1 MFSSFFLIFIEFLL
15 MPITLLLFLV
25 SVWALGLFVHSLK
38 FFLSVA
44 FRVVTLFPFL
54 DKMSLMGEL
63 LTVFDGFRKTF
74 IVINRSKSQKYV
86 YYKRNMKHFTLFN
99 PLKTRNLSKEIK
111 PVKQDSFLNY
121 GHSMFKNNVNP
132 SLMNTITLSI
142 ERNRSASFSVLKKGL
157 MLFSLLMAFV
167 IHESFGQTTYTSTTA
182 GNWSTVTWSPAGT
195 PGPGDNV
202 IINTNV
208 SVNTVVEI
216 NELTVNASRTLTIN
230 DFNFTVIGETNVLGT
245 ITDIN
250 SGGANTFNGQLT
262 VASGATFTNTSSSAY
277 IFSGD
282 IINNG
287 TFSKNNTGSST
298 LDASLSISGSSSL
311 SFVGPVIIGPNAII
325 NSTAD
330 INLVSGLL
338 NGSNAGSTWINGA
351 GSSLDYKNVAEPM
364 VAGSFQASGAGNTVN
379 YSGINQTVKSATYH
393 NLILSG
399 SGTKQVPD
407 VTIGGNFSRTGVS
420 VNFTGSTIIFTG
432 SSPATY
438 TYSGAQTFPNVV
450 INKAGSSLTF
460 APTGSLTTTFGSL
473 TISLGTLNMGTTA
486 NTLIIQGDLSGAG
499 SINMAGANHT
509 MNLGGASSAIG
520 GLITAAAT
528 GSSTINY
535 NRAGDQTMLSSINC
549 KNITLSGSGQKSLS
563 GGTAADGVLN
573 FSTNVLLVL
582 DNNNFKLSPSGT
594 LLPTAAGSWGPSRMI
609 VSNGDGMFVKEGIS
623 IAHFLTNLPGGRFP
637 VGSNGFYSPMTI
649 TSLTGSFSG
658 TGAIAVR
665 AVPERQPNVP
675 YFNNALIKYWD
686 VETTNINGITASVR
700 FNFAPAEVIGSV
712 ALYEPRVWNGT
723 ALSTVANPSTAGSNP
738 FFSNGSGF
746 LAGQWTAIDPTTRT
760 TLYSYQSG
768 AWADANTW
776 TTDPSGSTLVSPIVP
791 GPGDQVVILNGRT
804 VTSAS
809 SRVIGS
815 LNIQDGGILDIG
827 STTGNDFGVVE
838 GKGILRLSSI
848 NFPGGSYA
856 QFVSSN
862 GGTVEY
868 YNLTAGTNV
877 LASSQNTYNNLNIIS
892 SNATSYSLSMF
903 NGNLTVNGNLL
914 LNRTSTGSPTF
925 LLGGTTG
932 GRQLQVFGNVTVNAG
947 TNLGVSTFNAT
958 HRLNIEGSLIVNGS
972 IDLQNGAAYTNS
984 SSGEAIINFFGA
996 TANTVASFGATANA
1010 QFFDFNVVKNEGYEL
1025 FVSASPSSVVNF
1037 HSSNKTVDV
1046 VSGTLRLGPNI
1057 NIPRLNG
1064 PSGGNYDIG
1073 SAGVTPTFWIDGAT
1087 VADGAVSGAIVPYG
1101 TIRITSGS
1109 LTCSNGQRSVVIRE
1123 SGFLK
1128 IEGGVV
1134 NMGLFRTSVTA
1145 VTHRGAFDMSGGTL
1159 NMLGNG
1165 TQNSYAVFSLAYPEN
1180 VFNMTGGTI
1189 NITKT
1194 TTGGITPDGGIM
1206 IASSPQNYNVTGGT
1220 VNVNVTG
1227 NRNFDISS
1235 TAPFFNLNIGQISSG
1250 SGRVRLNDID
1260 WSFDGSNGNR
1270 ATINSQPLVVLNNLN
1285 INSGNTAILDA
1296 RDNDVVVGG
1305 NFLIAN
1311 GATLNSGNNSLIFN
1325 GNSSQQFTINGDAS
1339 SASSIGGTNFI
1350 NGPENIVPGGNYTFE
1365 RLTSAS
1371 NVEMA
1376 PNGTMTAERIMEASG
1391 NGVHRWYTPFIP
1403 TTGPITAS
1411 IYVKPNG
1418 RNCVS
1423 LQLGRFGGTV
1433 AIAWFNLT
1441 GSGSVISTNGN
1452 VISAGITSEPNGW
1465 YRIHAVSN
1473 GNSDYRMRL
1482 YLGNGSCSESY
1493 NGNPSLGIYAWGT
1506 VVESG
1511 IAPSA
1516 YATGAPA
1523 AGINSLEINKAN
1535 GSVVTIAGS
1544 ATAINVNGNL
1554 RVNTGILNIG
1564 GKTMSVAA
1572 NIVNNTE
1579 IQGTTLSEVRMFG
1592 TSIQSIFGNGNGSFV
1607 NLTLDNTGGAAG
1619 DAQVNMLAN
1628 FTIQNQLELVSS
1640 RVFAIGNF
1648 KLTLPAA
1655 ASIVATSGPFSQ
1667 TKFIRTGGF
1676 LSDGGID
1683 KTYSSSTTTFT
1694 FPFGSG
1700 TNYTPAT
1707 IAFAAAPTA
1716 YGSLNVR
1723 PVNAQQL
1730 YVTDPQALPY
1740 YWKVNSNGF
1749 SGIPANSMNLSFN
1762 YGTLPDDVAYIP
1774 GYYNFQEIA
1783 YTTINDVNAV
1793 DEVSNVISFNSFD
1806 KLDGDFTAGAPAAFG
1821 VVVPY
1826 YSRTNGNWNT
1836 PSTWSNDPI
1845 LKYTGVASSTIPSG
1859 SVPVFIGDGTTSFHS
1874 VTVTTDNTLAGSL
1887 IIDAGSTLDVGT
1899 TVGNN
1904 FGALPFAT
1912 AGGAGTIRINSAT
1925 PVAEFPAGD
1934 FGLFFTLDGGTAE
1947 YYSASTSFTLPELTA
1962 APTNM
1967 VINTYKALTLNP
1979 SASASVTLSDSD
1991 IEILQDF
1998 RINGNASGLAN
2009 FSDASERNTT
2019 VRGNLSVNSGILRF
2033 GSMSEQVLHVDGNI
2047 VIGNAG
2053 RFDVA
2058 NAGSINHNIFLLGGI
2073 TNNGTLQFNQASIA
2087 TINFIGE
2094 NSRSVSGTNA
2104 SASTNFGN
2112 VVVDKGSSAAIL
2124 LNVDVAGSLSAPSD
2138 SWLSL
2143 VNGTFRLSKPGSL
2156 TLTNQAGSNFVIP
2169 ANTALS
2175 VNHVGATVNVG
2186 MVNDNDADLI
2196 VAGKLE
2202 ILNGTLNV
2210 GNSSHGSHNDIE
2222 YAATNIPEIVISGN
2236 GTLNVNGQI
2245 RRSTSVLLG
2254 SLAYTQSG
2262 NSTVL
2267 VRGKNSEG
2275 ASSFN
2280 LNRAKFEVLN
2290 SGSSFNMSDN
2300 SLLIIDRSGNA
2311 SGAFGDIYLAP
2322 TSSSIT
2328 GGEIIIGTSSTPPAS
2343 ANFILN
2349 STIGLWDLTIDG
2361 TITNKTATLQ
2371 GNPITIKN
2379 NLSILNSSVFNT
2391 NGLNVTIGGGLINQN
2406 PNATASLTFGGYRAQ
2421 NANQVTTFSGLS
2433 MSPNIM
2439 GVSGNLTNFA
2449 NVIFNNSFIGGSYNI
2464 GANTNV
2470 RFNGNMSILNGT
2482 LDASDNTVTVTGN
2495 IINNGIHTS
2504 TLPGYLVLSGSANQ
2518 TVSGNGSGQFG
2529 NIRLNNSAG
2538 VDLLSSA
2545 TINGDLNFTGGIL
2558 YINNHLLTLGV
2569 NASTSGT
2576 LNQSSMIRLNGV
2588 LSDAGLRKLY
2598 PASAQDFT
2606 FPIGVTLKY
2615 SPARI
2620 NVTSNNTAGSV
2631 TIKPVNVKH
2640 PATTDSDDLE
2650 LTYYWSTSATGFSPA
2665 TVVTHTY
2672 NYLQTDAT
2680 NGDETQYRVGRYFNN
2695 IWVPQFGIP
2704 SSINATANTM
2714 TLSGVDYF
2722 NGDYTAGEQS
2732 EFDQLF
2738 VYYSRNATL
2747 GGAWSDVNS
2756 WSTDPVL
2763 MHAGA
2768 PAASAPAFNSI
2779 VIAAGHTINVSN
2791 DNRSAATAIIDG
2803 TLNLNGT
2810 IGHNLGTVSGTG
2822 TIRMT
2827 PTISNQYIFPGGNYA
2842 TFVNVGGGT
2851 IEYNSVS
2858 TSTLPS
2864 QGTYNNIVFSGAGNK
2879 NLFNTDLVINGN
2891 MTILAGTVENSVN
2904 RNVSLKGNLT
2914 NNSGIA
2920 GFNTSSGLISLTGAD
2935 QIITGATSFGR
2946 LAINGAGVKTL
2957 NSSILI
2963 SSELNLIDGIIA
2975 TGSNVVTIL
2984 NNANVL
2990 GASSASYVNGNLQK
3004 NIASATASKNFEIG
3018 DASSYAPLTVFF
3030 TGTTN
3035 NVGSLTAFTSAGDHP
3050 NAATSGIDPSKSV
3063 NRFWS
3068 IQNVGVTGF
3077 TDAAVQFNFN
3087 TLDLDPSV
3095 NANNL
3100 SVGRFNSSIWSLE
3113 TVGVRTPTST
3123 QTTGLTTFGQFQLA
3137 EPFSA
3142 GITWTGAVNGDW
3154 NNPGNWNPNLV
3165 PSGSDNITI
3174 PVVTNQPNFLSPGN
3188 GLVRNTVLESGA
3200 ILTIPAGYKLT
3211 VNGNWTGTSAR
3222 VDGDGNVEFTSPTA
3236 QVNGTTTFNSVV
3248 SVLTGSVL
3256 NTNNSLVLGDGASL
3270 MHGVGTPGAGGSVVG
3285 TVKIQRTGTSSGI
3298 SYNYWSSPITGASLN
3313 TLGGNIYRY
3322 EPSSA
3327 SGADVEGL
3335 RAGWVSPGSIMTP
3348 GRGYISTGA
3357 GTVTFNGIPNNGS
3370 ISFGPLVQATFT
3382 DFNLIGNPYPS
3393 AISASDF
3400 VSANPQFVGGALYF
3414 WDDDNSS
3421 GADYDQTDYGVWN
3434 SVGFVGPNSGAPF
3447 NGFIASGQGFF
3458 VETSSSSSVTFNN
3471 SMRRT
3476 QNDDFFSA
3484 GPMDRIWLNV
3494 ITPQGNYNETLI
3506 AFKQDATDGADL
3518 AYDAKKLPGNEE
3530 LAFYTKISNEN
3541 YAIQALSELNLD
3553 KVVQLGV
3560 MASAAGQQ
3568 TISIKHIDGLTN
3580 TAQII
3585 LEDTKTGS
3593 FINLRIQNQ
3602 YTYSFNP
3609 ATDENRFRLHF
3620 KPEVTFSTST
3630 ESCIQNDGELIINS
3644 PSNTAW
3650 EYTITSSTGELIAE
3664 SEAFTGTE
3672 SINGLHGG
3680 VYIISMNNSFGTQIN
3695 QAVEIASGAPVLAAI
3710 QASETNVDLNQGFIQ
3725 FTSHIQG
3732 ASDITWDFGDGSIV
3746 AGVANPTHIYTQ
3758 PGTYTVTFIAS
3769 NATCMDVKTIEITVR
3784 DLSTGISS
3792 VGTQV
3797 FSMYPNPA
3805 SDVASIKLNLPERE
3819 KEISLFLVDGSG
3831 KLIKSLTF
3839 NQIDTMGT
3847 INLDVSDVATGV
3859 YQVLINGE
3867 KISSSARLTISR

>member
-1 MFSSFFLIFIEFLL
+1 MSQDFSLLFIGSFLL
-15 MPITLLLFLV
+15 PDISPLLCHWTLSFVLFSQEKLLLLITWF
-25 SVWALGLFVHSLK
+25 G
-38 FFLSVA
+38 
-44 FRVVTLFPFL
+44 VVTLFGYFAKKSYL
-54 DKMSLMGEL
+54 SEL
-63 LTVFDGFRKTF
+63 LTVFPDFRKTF
-74 IVINRSKSQKYV
+74 SAITRSHSQKYF
-86 YYKRNMKHFTLFN
+86 YHKRNMKHFT
-99 PLKTRNLSKEIK
+99 PLNLGKSQSLSKELK
-111 PVKQDSFLNY
+111 PVKQDSLLSY
-121 GHSMFKNNVNP
+121 GHSMFKNIVNP
-132 SLMNTITLSI
+132 SPMNTNTLSI
-142 ERNRSASFSVLKKGL
+142 ERNRAAAFSVLKKGL
-157 MLFSLLMAFV
+157 ILFSFLMAFV

-182 GNWSTVTWSPAGT
+182 GNWSTVVWSPVGT

-208 SVNTVVEI
+208 TANTVVEI
-216 NELTVNASRTLTIN
+216 NELTVNTGRTLTLN
-230 DFNFTVIGETNVLGT
+230 AFNFTVNGAISISGV
-245 ITDIN
+245 ITDN
-250 SGGANTFNGQLT
+250 NNGGQNAFNGTLS
-262 VASGATFTNTSSSAY
+262 VSSGATFTSTVSSNY
-277 IFSGD
+277 IFGGD
-282 IINNG
+282 IVNNG
-287 TFSKNNTGSST
+287 TFTKNNTGSST
-298 LDASLSISGSSSL
+298 FDASLSISGSGTL
-311 SFVGPVIIGPNAII
+311 SFTGAVIIASDAVVT
-325 NSTAD
+325 STAD
-330 INLVSGLL
+330 VVVVSGTL
-338 NGSNAGSTWINGA
+338 NGSNAGSTWINDA
-351 GSSLDYKNVAEPM
+351 GSSFDYKNATEPM
-364 VAGSFQASGAGNTVN
+364 VAGSFQASGLGNSVN
-379 YSGINQTVKSATYH
+379 YSGVNQTIKSATYH

-399 SGTKQVPD
+399 SGTKQIPD
-407 VTIGGNFSRTGVS
+407 VTIGGNFSRTGVTI
-420 VNFTGSTIIFTG
+420 NFTGSTIIFTG
-432 SSPATY
+432 PSPATY
-438 TYSGAQTFPNVV
+438 TYSGGQTFPNVV
-450 INKAGSSLTF
+450 VNKAGSSLTF
-460 APTGSLTTTFGSL
+460 APSGSLTTTFGSL
-473 TISLGTLNMGTTA
+473 TVSSGTLNMGTTA
-486 NTLIIQGDLSGAG
+486 NTLTIQGDLSGAG
-499 SINMAGANHT
+499 SINMSGANHT

-520 GLITAAAT
+520 SLITAAAT

-535 NRAGDQTMLSSINC
+535 NRAGDQSMLSSNNC
-549 KNITLSGSGQKSLS
+549 KNITLSGSGQKTLS

-573 FSTNVLLVL
+573 LSSNVLLVL
-582 DNNNFKLSPSGT
+582 DNNNFKLSPAGT
-594 LLPTAAGSWGPSRMI
+594 LLPSAAGSWGASRMI
-609 VSNGDGMFVKEGIS
+609 VTNGDGAFVKEGTS
-623 IAHFLTNLPGGRFP
+623 IANFLTNLPGGRFP

-649 TSLTGSFSG
+649 TSLTGSFVG
-658 TGAIAVR
+658 TGAISVR

-686 VETTNINGITASVR
+686 VETTNINGVSASVR

-723 ALSTVANPSTAGSNP
+723 SLSTVSNPSTAGSNP
-738 FFSNGSGF
+738 FFSNGSSF

-768 AWADANTW
+768 AWSDANTW

-804 VTSAS
+804 VSSAS
-809 SRVIGS
+809 SRIIGS
-815 LNIQDGGILDIG
+815 LNIQNGGTLDIG

-838 GKGILRLSSI
+838 GKGILRLSST

-868 YNLTAGTNV
+868 YNLPAGTNT
-877 LASSQNTYNNLNIIS
+877 LASTQSTYNNLNITS

-925 LLGGTTG
+925 LLGGTSG
-932 GRQLQVFGNVTVNAG
+932 GRLLQVFGDVTVNAG
-947 TNLGVSTFNAT
+947 TNIGVSSFNAT
-958 HRLNIEGSLIVNGS
+958 HRLNIDGSLIVNGS
-972 IDLQNGAAYTNS
+972 IDLQNGAAYSNS
-984 SSGEAIINFFGA
+984 TSGEAIITFLGA
-996 TANTVASFGATANA
+996 TENTVASFGASANA

-1025 FVSASPSSVVNF
+1025 LVSASPSSVVNF
-1037 HSSNKTVDV
+1037 HSSNKTVDA
-1046 VSGTLRLGPNI
+1046 VSGTLRLGQNI
-1057 NIPRLNG
+1057 DIPRLNG

-1073 SAGVTPTFWIDGAT
+1073 SPGVTPTFWIDGAT
-1087 VADGAVSGAIVPYG
+1087 VTDGGVGGAIVPYG
-1101 TIRITSGS
+1101 AIRVTAGS
-1109 LTCSNGQRSVVIRE
+1109 LTCSNGQRSIVIRE

-1250 SGRVRLNDID
+1250 SGIVRLNDID

-1270 ATINSQPLVVLNNLN
+1270 ATINAQPLVILNNLN

-1296 RDNDVVVGG
+1296 GDQDVVVGG
-1305 NFLIAN
+1305 DFLIAS

-1325 GNSSQQFTINGDAS
+1325 GNSSQQFTINGSASAAS
-1339 SASSIGGTNFI
+1339 SSGGTNFI

-1376 PNGTMTAERIMEASG
+1376 PNGTMTAERLMETNNG
-1391 NGVHRWYTPFIP
+1391 GVHRWYTPFIP

-1411 IYVKPNG
+1411 LFVKPNG

-1423 LQLGRFGGTV
+1423 LQAGKFGGTL
-1433 AIAWFNLT
+1433 AIARFNLT
-1441 GSGSVISTNGN
+1441 GAGSVTSTNGN
-1452 VISAGITSEPNGW
+1452 VISAGITAEVDGW
-1465 YRIHAVSN
+1465 YRIHVVSN
-1473 GNSDYRMRL
+1473 GNADYRLRL
-1482 YLGNGSCSESY
+1482 YLGNGSCQDSY
-1493 NGNPSLGIYAWGT
+1493 GGNSSLGVYAWGT
-1506 VVESG
+1506 KVESG
-1511 IAPSA
+1511 TAPSA
-1516 YATGAPA
+1516 YGTSAAT
-1523 AGINSLEINKAN
+1523 AGINSLEINKAT

-1544 ATAINVNGNL
+1544 VNNIGVNGNL

-1564 GKTMSVAA
+1564 GKTLNVAG
-1572 NIVNNTE
+1572 NVVNNTQV
-1579 IQGTTLSEVRMFG
+1579 QGSTLSKVNMSG
-1592 TSIQSIFGNGNGSFV
+1592 TGIQSIFGTGDGSFV
-1607 NLTLDNTGGAAG
+1607 NLSLDNTGGAAG
-1619 DAQVNMLAN
+1619 DAQVNMLSN
-1628 FTIQNQLELVSS
+1628 FTIQNQLELVSQ
-1640 RVFAIGNF
+1640 RVFAIGNHR
-1648 KLTLPAA
+1648 LTLPAA

-1707 IAFAAAPTA
+1707 IAFTSAPTT

-1740 YWKVNSNGF
+1740 YWKVNSKGF

-1762 YGTLPDDVAYIP
+1762 YGVLPDDAAYIP

-1793 DEVSNVISFNSFD
+1793 DEGSNVISFNSFD

-1845 LKYTGVASSTIPSG
+1845 LKHTGAASATIPSG
-1859 SVPVFIGDGTTSFHS
+1859 SVPVFIGDGTVSFHT
-1874 VTVTTDNTLAGSL
+1874 VTVTADNTLAGSL

-1934 FGLFFTLDGGTAE
+1934 FGLFFTLDGGIAE
-1947 YYSASTSFTLPELTA
+1947 YYSTSTSFTLPELTA

-1967 VINTYKALTLNP
+1967 VINTYKNLNLNP
-1979 SASASVTLSDSD
+1979 SASSSITLADSD
-1991 IEILQDF
+1991 IEILENL
-1998 RINGNASGLAN
+1998 RVNGNASGVAN

-2019 VRGNLSVNSGILRF
+2019 VRGNVNVNSGILRF
-2033 GSMSEQVLHVDGNI
+2033 GSTSEQVLNVDGNV

-2058 NAGSINHNIFLLGGI
+2058 NAGSINHNLFLLGGI

-2087 TINFIGE
+2087 TIHFIGE

-2112 VVVDKGSSAAIL
+2112 VVIDKGTSAAIL

-2156 TLTNQAGSNFVIP
+2156 TLTNQPGSDFVIP

-2175 VNHVGATVNVG
+2175 VNHVGATVNVA

-2210 GNSSHGSHNDIE
+2210 GNSSNGSHNDIE
-2222 YAATNIPEIVISGN
+2222 YAATNVPEITISGN
-2236 GTLNVNGQI
+2236 GALNVNGQI

-2262 NSTVL
+2262 NSSVL
-2267 VRGKNSEG
+2267 IRGKNSEG

-2290 SGSSFNMSDN
+2290 TGSSFNMSDN
-2300 SLLIIDRSGNA
+2300 SLLVIDRSGNA

-2322 TSSSIT
+2322 NSSSVT
-2328 GGEIIIGTSSTPPAS
+2328 GGEIRIGTSSTPPAS
-2343 ANFILN
+2343 SNFILN

-2391 NGLNVTIGGGLINQN
+2391 SGLNVTIGGGLFNQN
-2406 PNATASLTFGGYRAQ
+2406 PNATASLTLGGYRAQ
-2421 NANQVTTFSGLS
+2421 NASQVTTFSGMS
-2433 MSPNIM
+2433 MSPNII
-2439 GVSGNLTNFA
+2439 GVTGNLTNFA
-2449 NVIFNNSFIGGSYNI
+2449 NVVFNNTFVGGSYNLN
-2464 GANTNV
+2464 ANTNV
-2470 RFNGNMSILNGT
+2470 RVNGNMSILNGT
-2482 LDASDNTVTVTGN
+2482 FAASNNTVTVTGN

-2504 TLPGYLVLSGSANQ
+2504 TLPGYLVLSGAANQ
-2518 TVSGNGSGQFG
+2518 TISGNGSGQFG
-2529 NIRLNNSAG
+2529 NIMLSNSAG
-2538 VDLLSSA
+2538 ADLLAPA
-2545 TINGDLNFTGGIL
+2545 TINGDLNFAAGIL

-2569 NASTSGT
+2569 NATTSGT

-2620 NVTSNNTAGSV
+2620 NVTSNNTSGSV

-2640 PATTDSDDLE
+2640 PATTDTDNLE
-2650 LTYYWSTSATGFSPA
+2650 LTYYWNTSATGFSPA

-2704 SSINATANTM
+2704 SSVNATANTM
-2714 TLSGVDYF
+2714 TLSGVNYF

-2779 VIAAGHTINVSN
+2779 VIAAGHTINVSS
-2791 DNRSAATAIIDG
+2791 DNRSAATATIDG

-2810 IGHNLGTVSGTG
+2810 LGHNLGTVTGTG

-2842 TFVNVGGGT
+2842 TFVNTGGGT
-2851 IEYNSVS
+2851 IEYSSVS

-2963 SSELNLIDGIIA
+2963 SSELNLIDGVIA

-2984 NNANVL
+2984 NSANVI

-3077 TDAAVQFNFN
+3077 TAATVQFNFN
-3087 TLDLDPSV
+3087 ASDLDVGV

-3100 SVGRFNSSIWSLE
+3100 SVGRFNSSAWSLE
-3113 TVGVRTPTST
+3113 PVGVRTATST

-3154 NNPGNWNPNLV
+3154 NNPGNWNPNIV
-3165 PSGSDNITI
+3165 PSGSDNVTI

-3188 GLVRNTVLESGA
+3188 GLVRNAVLESGA
-3200 ILTIPAGYKLT
+3200 ILTVPSGYKLT

-3222 VDGDGNVEFTSPTA
+3222 VDGDGSVEFTSPTA

-3248 SVLTGSVL
+3248 SVLTGAVL

-3298 SYNYWSSPITGASLN
+3298 SYNYWSSPITSASLN

-3335 RAGWVSPGSIMTP
+3335 RAGWVSPGSVMTP

-3357 GTVTFNGIPNNGS
+3357 GTATFNGIPNNGS

-3400 VSANPQFVGGALYF
+3400 VTANPQFVGGALYF

-3434 SVGFVGPNSGAPF
+3434 SVGFVGPNSGASF

-3476 QNDDFFSA
+3476 QNDDFFSV

-3518 AYDAKKLPGNEE
+3518 AYDAKKLPGNED
-3530 LAFYTKISNEN
+3530 LAFFTKISNEN
-3541 YAIQALSELNLD
+3541 YAIQALAELNMD
-3553 KVVQLGV
+3553 KVIQLGI
-3560 MASAAGQQ
+3560 MASTAGQQ

-3580 TAQII
+3580 TAQVI

-3593 FINLRIQNQ
+3593 FTNLRIQNE

-3609 ATDENRFRLHF
+3609 VTDENRFRLHF

-3644 PSNTAW
+3644 PSNTSW
-3650 EYTITSSTGELIAE
+3650 EYTVTSSTGELIAE

-3672 SINGLHGG
+3672 SINGLNGG
-3680 VYIISMNNSFGTQIN
+3680 VYIISMSNNFGTQIS

-3710 QASETNVDLNQGFIQ
+3710 EASETNIDLNEGFIQ
-3725 FTSHIQG
+3725 FTSQVQG

-3769 NATCMDVKTIEITVR
+3769 NVTCMDVKTIEITVR

-3831 KLIKSLTF
+3831 KLVKSVTF
-3839 NQIDTMGT
+3839 NQVDAMGT
-3847 INLDVSDVATGV
+3847 LNLDVSDVATGV
-3859 YQVLINGE
+3859 YQILLNGE